1 MVSRETP
8 KDLLRAEPGSS
19 PFEVSGVLALHG
31 GGGSSGVGRM
41 GVSEN
46 LGGLLPGTLPKY
58 PQSRGGDS
66 PEACKAGR
74 RRWRRRWQRRSGY
87 HGEPADSSHCSWA
100 PKTLEQP
107 RPAQSRQGQTLRK
120 AHALMRQLRSAQ
132 AQCEALAPATN
143 LTFPGT
149 AREGFGADLGAC
161 GLEAYSWSLPP
172 GGWERK
178 KHCNLQNWNLKSSA

>member
-31 GGGSSGVGRM
+31 GGGSSSGVGRM

-46 LGGLLPGTLPKY
+46 LGGLLPGTRPKY

-100 PKTLEQP
+100 PKHWSSPDPP
-107 RPAQSRQGQTLRK
+107 RAVRARLSARRMRSCDSYGLRRLSVRPWLLRQI
-120 AHALMRQLRSAQ
+120 
-132 AQCEALAPATN
+132 
-143 LTFPGT
+143 
-149 AREGFGADLGAC
+149 
-161 GLEAYSWSLPP
+161 
-172 GGWERK
+172 
-178 KHCNLQNWNLKSSA
+178 